1 MPRKRISTA
10 GWRVKSLRYRR
21 QLRNKPHDAG
31 IGASREQVARGC
43 RPGWMLEL
51 RRDFGERRQNE
62 FAFEYSRMRDL
73 QFGSN
78 DRLIAEE
85 KDVDVEDARAF
96 GESFSA
102 AKLGLDGA
110 EGMQELDGLRIGFT
124 FDDAI
129 EEPGLVEVIDRLGF
143 VEGRNFMHM
152 KICRGQH
159 GDGGAQVRGTIA

>member
-1 MPRKRISTA
+1 
-10 GWRVKSLRYRR
+10 
-21 QLRNKPHDAG
+21 
-31 IGASREQVARGC
+31 
-43 RPGWMLEL
+43 MLEL

-62 FAFEYSRMRDL
+62 FAFEHSRMRDL

-78 DRLIAEE
+78 DRLLAEE
-85 KDVDVEDARAF
+85 KDVDVEEARAF

-102 AKLGLDGA
+102 AQLGLDGA
-110 EGMQELDGLRIGFT
+110 KGMQELDGSRIGFT

-152 KICRGQH
+152 KICRGQR
-159 GDGGAQVRGTIA
+159 GDRGAQFRGTIA

>member
-1 MPRKRISTA
+1 
-10 GWRVKSLRYRR
+10 
-21 QLRNKPHDAG
+21 
-31 IGASREQVARGC
+31 
-43 RPGWMLEL
+43 
-51 RRDFGERRQNE
+51 
-62 FAFEYSRMRDL
+62 MRDL

-85 KDVDVEDARAF
+85 KHVDVKEARAF

-102 AKLGLDGA
+102 AKLGLHGA

-152 KICRGQH
+152 KICRGQRS
-159 GDGGAQVRGTIA
+159 DGGAQVRGTIA